1 MTQENIA
8 VNGRKLSYREVAAT
22 LRDRIRKGDLRAGDH
37 MPTQSRLAEDFGV
50 ERGAIRQALRVLQ
63 EEGLLTDVTRGAPAR
78 IADAPT
84 GAPTGAPPVPQ
95 AQATMVSLAPRI
107 TTAFAAPHVCIDAL
121 SLTSESLTIAL
132 GEPLR
137 LIHEGRIKP
146 ETVDVRILLPG
157 RDISLAFP
165 ISVEEPKD
173 DSPVHQRWLAQ
184 RNSQGQVLRH
194 NLVAL
199 RRSHGIDVKV
209 TFRALPF
216 TPPVKLYLLNDSEVL
231 FGYYMITKREE
242 EINDVPTEMYDTL
255 GLRSLLFSFSAGE
268 GARDATFVNQ
278 SKEWF
283 DALWTTIS
291 SELILS

>member
-8 VNGRKLSYREVAAT
+8 VNGRKLSYREVAAS
-22 LRDRIRKGDLRAGDH
+22 LRERIRKGDLRAGDH

-84 GAPTGAPPVPQ
+84 SAPSAPQ
-95 AQATMVSLAPRI
+95 GAQATMVSLAPRI

-121 SLTSESLTIAL
+121 SLTSESLTLAL

-137 LIHEGRIKP
+137 LIHEGRIRP
-146 ETVDVRILLPG
+146 ETVEVRILLPG
-157 RDISLAFP
+157 RGISLAFP

-194 NLVAL
+194 NLLAL

-216 TPPVKLYLLNDSEVL
+216 TPPVKLYLLNDSEAL

-268 GARDATFVNQ
+268 EARDATFVNQ
-278 SKEWF
+278 SQTWF

-291 SELILS
+291 SELILT